1 MVQEADDMTIRYPD
15 GRTVEGAILSRTET
29 AMRVAIRGSD
39 DVAEFVAAD
48 GGWRSERLGPVQIE
62 FAWQRHGQRNVIAE
76 ADCICPS
83 ELASR
88 LIDLLLNESGE
99 AHIEGG
105 KAAPAPRKI
114 RGRRVA

>member
-1 MVQEADDMTIRYPD
+1 MTIRYPD

-29 AMRVAIRGSD
+29 AMRVAIRGSE

-48 GGWRSERLGPVQIE
+48 GGWRSEHWGPVEVE

-76 ADCICPS
+76 ADCICPG

-88 LIDLLLNESGE
+88 LIDLLLNESGDDHV
-99 AHIEGG
+99 ADG
-105 KAAPAPRKI
+105 KVAAARRKS
-114 RGRRVA
+114 RGQRVA